1 MDTHA
6 AAAWCHARPA
16 YTGRRYKSVS
26 SWGILATKSCLVTTG
41 YRVPFMPSLHVSLLG
56 QFRVLHGEEPVS
68 SLGGRRLQALLA
80 YLILRPDVPQ
90 SRARLAF
97 HFWPDGP
104 EAQSLGNLRKVL
116 YDLRLA
122 LPEPDRWLAAD
133 SNQVTW
139 RGNSLYTL
147 DVTEFQAV
155 LAGAR
160 TPESVARGVC
170 LYRGELL
177 PGCWDDWLLT
187 ERERLHQD
195 FLALLDYGIRLAE
208 QRRDYRTA
216 TEYARIRLRHEP
228 AHEQTYVTL
237 MRLQAI
243 SGDRTAALQTFQLCT
258 AALERD
264 LGIEPS
270 PDTRLAYER
279 LLREASPPAVPD
291 RVLALVGRD
300 AEWDQVLS
308 AWRTAT
314 TSGPHAALLRG
325 EPGIGK
331 TRMIEELLTW
341 ASRQGIPTLATRCYP
356 AEGTLAYAP
365 LVDLLQGR
373 PLPPLDPIWL
383 TEISRLLPAVRQ
395 DHPELPA
402 PISRTGDAQRTHL
415 FEALA
420 RALAGRT
427 PLLLV
432 VDDLQWC
439 DPDSLQWL
447 HFLLR
452 RDRVAQIMLVGG
464 LRPEG
469 LGAGSPLAGLW
480 PDLRRDG
487 RLTDIAVGPL
497 DATATAR
504 LAELATGQPLGPDRS
519 RALFAETEGN
529 PFFLLETLNA
539 GNYTGDRDQRPP
551 VAPGVRSLIQAWLR
565 LLSPPAR
572 TVVEIGAVVG
582 RVVEFDLLA
591 HASRMDE
598 MELATA
604 MDELSEGGILRSQ
617 SPQSYHFSHDKLH
630 EIAYDSLGVA
640 RLRLLHR
647 RVATALLA
655 LHAST
660 VDTVSDQIAIHL
672 ERGGRPEQAAPH
684 YLRAAR
690 AATRIYAHDAAVQHF
705 RAALRLLPEEERTPV
720 LIDLGAVLDTAGRW
734 DEAETVLLEARDLAE
749 RLDQL
754 ALAIHAEA
762 GLGRL
767 LRVRGRLA
775 EALPKLQRA
784 YNGYRGLGDQVGL
797 SMVAGELGNAYGRF
811 GQPSQALPY
820 YQEQVRLARRGG
832 SAIAI
837 SKALGELALGHR
849 QLGEHVAAVGF
860 ALESFEL
867 AQQLGD
873 PWALGLAY
881 WRLGGCYHERGEP
894 EAAIEHLH
902 EALRLAR
909 EVGDRA
915 SELSLMCDC
924 AGGHLASRQFTQ
936 ALDYLYPA
944 LDLAIDLGAL
954 PAQGYLLN
962 HLADAWRIQGRY
974 EEAAQCYRRALQ
986 VGTEAGFWVVVAY
999 ALSYLGCTLALQGRP
1014 NEAEDWQVR
1023 ARAMFMNLQDT
1034 MRLAACLHF
1043 HADLCLEQRRLDE
1056 ARSLNEWALRCMEEC
1071 GVNLMLLDNQVQTL
1085 MLRQASHEINP
1096 CQAVLEL
1103 EALLDLWPEPRHQA
1117 LLHYTAWSLDHSQ
1130 EDHRRLAATL
1140 YQGFNERVPN
1150 AEDRERYLLLTGE
1163 HLPCPLTLPDLPA
1176 IVAEHDVDLGAV
1188 AARIDEHL
1196 ATAQLVSDSKVA
1208 VTA

>member
-1 MDTHA
+1 
-6 AAAWCHARPA
+6 
-16 YTGRRYKSVS
+16 
-26 SWGILATKSCLVTTG
+26 
-41 YRVPFMPSLHVSLLG
+41 MPSLHVSLLG

-80 YLILRPDVPQ
+80 YLILHPDVPQ

-97 HFWPDGP
+97 HFWPDSS

-116 YDLRLA
+116 HDLRLA
-122 LPEPDRWLAAD
+122 LPDPDRWLAAD

-139 RGNSLYTL
+139 RGDSLYTL

-155 LAGAR
+155 LSGAR
-160 TPESVARGVC
+160 TPESVARGVS

-551 VAPGVRSLIQAWLR
+551 VAPGVRSLIQARLR

-767 LRVRGRLA
+767 LRLRGRVA

-784 YNGYRGLGDQVGL
+784 YHGYQGLGDQIGL
-797 SMVAGELGNAYGRF
+797 SAVAGELGNAYVRL
-811 GQPSQALPY
+811 GQAAQALPY
-820 YQEQVRLARRGG
+820 YEEQVRLARRGG

-849 QLGEHVAAVGF
+849 QLGEHDTAVGF
-860 ALESFEL
+860 ALESLEL
-867 AQQLGD
+867 ANQLGD

-902 EALRLAR
+902 KSLRLAR

-915 SELSLMCDC
+915 GELSLMCDC
-924 AGGHLASRQFTQ
+924 AGVHLASRQFTQ
-936 ALDYLYPA
+936 AIEYLFPA

-962 HLADAWRIQGRY
+962 HLADAWRIQGGY
-974 EEAAQCYRRALQ
+974 KEAAQCYRRALQ
-986 VGTEAGFWVVVAY
+986 VGTEAGFWTVVAY

-1014 NEAEDWQVR
+1014 DEAEDWQVR

>member
-258 AALERD
+258 TALERD

-551 VAPGVRSLIQAWLR
+551 VAPGVRSLIQARLG

-647 RVATALLA
+647 RVAAALLA
-655 LHAST
+655 LHASN
-660 VDTVSDQIAIHL
+660 VDSVSDQIAIHF

-705 RAALRLLPEEERTPV
+705 RAALRLLPEEERMPV

-837 SKALGELALGHR
+837 SKALGDLALGHR
-849 QLGEHVAAVGF
+849 QLGEHDTAVGF
-860 ALESFEL
+860 ALESLEL
-867 AQQLGD
+867 ANQLGD

-915 SELSLMCDC
+915 GELSLMCDC
-924 AGGHLASRQFTQ
+924 AGVHLASRQFTQ
-936 ALDYLYPA
+936 AIEYLFSA

-962 HLADAWRIQGRY
+962 HLADAWRIQGGY
-974 EEAAQCYRRALQ
+974 KEAAQCYRRALQ
-986 VGTEAGFWVVVAY
+986 VGTEAGFWTVVAY

-1014 NEAEDWQVR
+1014 DEAEDWQVR

>member
-6 AAAWCHARPA
+6 TAAWCHARPA
-16 YTGRRYKSVS
+16 YTGCRYKSVTN
-26 SWGILATKSCLVTTG
+26 WDILATKSCLVTTG
-41 YRVPFMPSLHVSLLG
+41 YRVPIMPSLHVSLLG

-80 YLILRPDVPQ
+80 YLILHPDVPQ

-116 YDLRLA
+116 HDLRLA
-122 LPEPDRWLAAD
+122 LPDPDRWLSAD

-139 RGNSLYTL
+139 RGDSLYTL
-147 DVTEFQAV
+147 DVTEFQAA
-155 LAGAR
+155 LSGAR
-160 TPESVARGVC
+160 TPDAVARGVS

-187 ERERLHQD
+187 ERERLHQA
-195 FLALLDYGIRLAE
+195 FLALLDDGIRLAE

-216 TEYARIRLRHEP
+216 MEYARIRLRHEP
-228 AHEQTYVTL
+228 AHEHTSVTL

-243 SGDRTAALQTFQLCT
+243 SGDRAAALQTFQFCT
-258 AALERD
+258 AVLERV
-264 LGIEPS
+264 LGIEPA
-270 PDTRLAYER
+270 PETLLAYER
-279 LLREASPPAVPD
+279 LLRETAPPAVPD
-291 RVLALVGRD
+291 RALALVGRD
-300 AEWDQVLS
+300 AEWEQVLS
-308 AWRTAT
+308 VWGRATAG
-314 TSGPHAALLRG
+314 GPHAALLRG

-331 TRMIEELLTW
+331 TRLIEELLTW

-365 LVDLLQGR
+365 LVDLLQSR

-402 PISRTGDAQRTHL
+402 PLSRTGDAQRTHL

-439 DPDSLQWL
+439 DADSLQWL

-452 RDRVAQIMLVGG
+452 RDRAAQILLVCG

-469 LGAGSPLAGLW
+469 LGAGSALTGVW

-497 DATATAR
+497 DATATTR
-504 LAELATGQPLGPDRS
+504 LAELATGQPLDPDRS

-529 PFFLLETLNA
+529 PFFVLETLNA
-539 GNYTGDRDQRPP
+539 GSYPGDSDQRPP
-551 VAPGVRSLIQAWLR
+551 VAPGVRSLIQARLG

-572 TVVEIGAVVG
+572 AVVEIGAVVG

-591 HASRMDE
+591 QASRMDE
-598 MELATA
+598 MELAAA
-604 MDELSEGGILRSQ
+604 MDELSGGGILRSQ
-617 SPQSYHFSHDKLH
+617 GPQSYHFSHDKLH
-630 EIAYDSLGVA
+630 EVAYDSLGVA
-640 RLRLLHR
+640 RLRLVHR

-690 AATRIYAHDAAVQHF
+690 AATRIYAHDAAARHF

-720 LIDLGAVLDTAGRW
+720 LIDLGAVLVTAGRW
-734 DEAETVLLEARDLAE
+734 DEADTVLLEALDLAE

-754 ALAIHAEA
+754 AMAIHVEA

-767 LRVRGRLA
+767 LRLRGRLA
-775 EALPKLQRA
+775 EALPTLRRA
-784 YNGYRGLGDQVGL
+784 YTGYQGLGDQVGL
-797 SMVAGELGNAYGRF
+797 SAVAGELGNAYGQF
-811 GQPSQALPY
+811 GQYAQALPY
-820 YQEQVRLARRGG
+820 HEERLRLARRGG
-832 SAIAI
+832 SAIVI
-837 SKALGELALGHR
+837 SKALGELAVGHR
-849 QLGEHVAAVGF
+849 QLGEHGIAVKL
-860 ALESFEL
+860 ALESLEL

-873 PWALGLAY
+873 PWTLGLAH
-881 WRLGGCYHERGEP
+881 WRLGGCYHERGDP
-894 EAAIEHLH
+894 EAATEDFH
-902 EALRLAR
+902 ETLRLAR
-909 EVGDRA
+909 EVGDRNGL
-915 SELSLMCDC
+915 LSAMQD
-924 AGGHLASRQFTQ
+924 LACNLLYCRQFMQ
-936 ALDYLYPA
+936 ALDYLFPA
-944 LDLAIDLGAL
+944 LDLAIDLGSL

-962 HLADAWRIQGRY
+962 HLADAWRIQGGY
-974 EEAAQCYRRALQ
+974 KEAEQCYRRALQ
-986 VGTEAGFWVVVAY
+986 VGTEAGFWFVVAY

-1014 NEAEDWQVR
+1014 DEAEEWQGR
-1023 ARAMFMNLQDT
+1023 ARALFISLQDT
-1034 MRLAACLHF
+1034 MRLADCLHF
-1043 HADLCLEQRRLDE
+1043 HADLCLD
-1056 ARSLNEWALRCMEEC
+1056 
-1071 GVNLMLLDNQVQTL
+1071 
-1085 MLRQASHEINP
+1085 
-1096 CQAVLEL
+1096 
-1103 EALLDLWPEPRHQA
+1103 
-1117 LLHYTAWSLDHSQ
+1117 
-1130 EDHRRLAATL
+1130 
-1140 YQGFNERVPN
+1140 
-1150 AEDRERYLLLTGE
+1150 
-1163 HLPCPLTLPDLPA
+1163 
-1176 IVAEHDVDLGAV
+1176 
-1188 AARIDEHL
+1188 
-1196 ATAQLVSDSKVA
+1196 
-1208 VTA
+1208 

>member
-1 MDTHA
+1 
-6 AAAWCHARPA
+6 
-16 YTGRRYKSVS
+16 
-26 SWGILATKSCLVTTG
+26 
-41 YRVPFMPSLHVSLLG
+41 MPSLQVSLLG

-80 YLILRPDVPQ
+80 YLILSPDVPQ

-97 HFWPDGP
+97 HFWPDSS
-104 EAQSLGNLRKVL
+104 EAQALANLRKVL
-116 YDLRLA
+116 HDLRLA

-133 SNQVTW
+133 SNHVTW
-139 RGNSLYTL
+139 RGDSLYTL

-160 TPESVARGVC
+160 TPDAVARGVC

-177 PGCWDDWLLT
+177 PGCWDDWLLA

-195 FLALLDYGIRLAE
+195 FLALLDDGIHLAE

-216 TEYARIRLRHEP
+216 MEYARIRLRHEP

-258 AALERD
+258 VALERD

-270 PDTRLAYER
+270 PDTLLAYER
-279 LLREASPPAVPD
+279 LLREASPSAAPD
-291 RVLALVGRD
+291 RALALVGRD

-308 AWRTAT
+308 VWRAAMAG
-314 TSGPHAALLRG
+314 GPHAALLRG

-331 TRMIEELLTW
+331 TRLIEELLTW

-365 LVDLLQGR
+365 LVDLLQSR

-395 DHPELPA
+395 DHPDLPA
-402 PISRTGDAQRTHL
+402 PLSRTGDAQRTHL

-452 RDRVAQIMLVGG
+452 RDRTAKILLVGG

-469 LGAGSPLAGLW
+469 LGAESTLSGLW
-480 PDLRRDG
+480 PDLRRDS
-487 RLTDIAVGPL
+487 RLTEIAVGPL
-497 DATATAR
+497 DATATSR
-504 LAELATGQPLGPDRS
+504 LAELATGQTLDADRS

-539 GNYTGDRDQRPP
+539 GNYTGDGDQRPS
-551 VAPGVRSLIQAWLR
+551 VAPGVRSLIQARLG

-591 HASRMDE
+591 YASHMDE
-598 MELATA
+598 VELAAA

-630 EIAYDSLGVA
+630 EVAYDSLGVA
-640 RLRLLHR
+640 RLRLVHR

-655 LHAST
+655 LHGST
-660 VDTVSDQIAIHL
+660 VDTASDQIATHL

-690 AATRIYAHDAAVQHF
+690 AATRIYAHDAAVRHF

-720 LIDLGAVLDTAGRW
+720 LIDLGAVLVTAGRW
-734 DEAETVLLEARDLAE
+734 DEADTVLLEALDLAE

-754 ALAIHAEA
+754 ALSIQAEA

-767 LRVRGRLA
+767 LRLRGHLA

-784 YNGYRGLGDQVGL
+784 YNGYQGLGDQMGL
-797 SMVAGELGNAYGRF
+797 SAVAGELGTAYGRF
-811 GQPSQALPY
+811 GQYAQALPY
-820 YQEQVRLARRGG
+820 HEERLRLARRGG
-832 SAIAI
+832 SAVAI
-837 SKALGELALGHR
+837 SKALGELAVGHR
-849 QLGEHVAAVGF
+849 ELGEHETAVKL
-860 ALESFEL
+860 ALESIEL
-867 AQQLGD
+867 ARQLGD
-873 PWALGLAY
+873 PWTLGLAH
-881 WRLGGCYHERGEP
+881 WRLGGCYQERGDP
-894 EAAIEHLH
+894 EAATEHFH
-902 EALRLAR
+902 ETLRLAR
-909 EVGDRA
+909 QVGDRNGL
-915 SELSLMCDC
+915 LSAMQD
-924 AGGHLASRQFTQ
+924 LACNLLACRRYTQ
-936 ALDYLYPA
+936 ALDYLFPA
-944 LDLAIDLGAL
+944 LDLAIDLGSL

-962 HLADAWRIQGRY
+962 HLADAWRIQGGY

-986 VGTEAGFWVVVAY
+986 VGTEAGFWFVVAY

-1014 NEAEDWQVR
+1014 DEAEEWQGR
-1023 ARAMFMNLQDT
+1023 ARAMFISLQDT
-1034 MRLAACLHF
+1034 IRLADCLHY
-1043 HADLCLEQRRLDE
+1043 HADLCLDQRRLDE
-1056 ARSLNEWALRCMEEC
+1056 ARSLNEWASRTMEEC
-1071 GVNLMLLDNQVQTL
+1071 GVTIMLLDNQVQTVT
-1085 MLRQASHEINP
+1085 LRQASHEMSP
-1096 CQAVLEL
+1096 RRAVLEL
-1103 EALLDLWPEPRHQA
+1103 EVLLDLWPEPRHQA
-1117 LLHYTAWSLDHSQ
+1117 LLHYTAWRLDHSQ
-1130 EDHRRLAATL
+1130 EEHRRLAATL
-1140 YQGFNERVPN
+1140 YQDLNEGFSN

-1163 HLPCPLTLPDLPA
+1163 HLSCPLTLPDLPA
-1176 IVAEHDVDLGAV
+1176 IVAEHDVDLIAV

-1196 ATAQLVSDSKVA
+1196 ATTPPVSESKAA

>member
-1 MDTHA
+1 
-6 AAAWCHARPA
+6 
-16 YTGRRYKSVS
+16 
-26 SWGILATKSCLVTTG
+26 
-41 YRVPFMPSLHVSLLG
+41 MPSLQVSLLG

-97 HFWPDGP
+97 HFWPDGS
-104 EAQSLGNLRKVL
+104 EAQALGNLRKVL
-116 YDLRLA
+116 HDLRLA
-122 LPEPDRWLAAD
+122 LPDPDRWLAVD

-139 RGNSLYTL
+139 RGDSLYTL
-147 DVTEFQAV
+147 DVSEFQAV

-160 TPESVARGVC
+160 TPEAVARGVS

-187 ERERLHQD
+187 ERERLHQA
-195 FLALLDYGIRLAE
+195 FLALLDGGIRLAE

-216 TEYARIRLRHEP
+216 MEYARIRLRHEP
-228 AHEQTYVTL
+228 AHEQTSVTL

-291 RVLALVGRD
+291 RALALVGRD
-300 AEWDQVLS
+300 AEWEQVLS
-308 AWRTAT
+308 VWRAATAG
-314 TSGPHAALLRG
+314 GPHAALLRG

-331 TRMIEELLTW
+331 TRLIEELLTW

-365 LVDLLQGR
+365 LVDLLQRR

-395 DHPELPA
+395 DHPDLPA
-402 PISRTGDAQRTHL
+402 PLSRTGDAQRTHL

-439 DPDSLQWL
+439 DADSLQWL

-452 RDRVAQIMLVGG
+452 RDRAAQILLVGG

-469 LGAGSPLAGLW
+469 LGADSTLAGIW

-504 LAELATGQPLGPDRS
+504 LAELATGQALDPDRS

-539 GNYTGDRDQRPP
+539 GNYSGDGDQRPP
-551 VAPGVRSLIQAWLR
+551 VAPGVRSLIQARLG

-591 HASRMDE
+591 QASHMDE
-598 MELATA
+598 MELAAA

-630 EIAYDSLGVA
+630 EVAYDSLGVA

-660 VDTVSDQIAIHL
+660 VDTASDQIATHL

-684 YLRAAR
+684 YLRTAR
-690 AATRIYAHDAAVQHF
+690 AATRIYAHDAAVRHF

-734 DEAETVLLEARDLAE
+734 DEADTVLLEALDLAE

-754 ALAIHAEA
+754 ALSIQAEA

-767 LRVRGRLA
+767 LRLRGRLA

-784 YNGYRGLGDQVGL
+784 YTGYQGLGDQIGL
-797 SMVAGELGNAYGRF
+797 SAVAGELGTAYEQF
-811 GQPSQALPY
+811 GQYAQALPY
-820 YQEQVRLARRGG
+820 HEERLRLARRGG
-832 SAIAI
+832 SAVAI
-837 SKALGELALGHR
+837 SKALGELAVGHR
-849 QLGEHVAAVGF
+849 QLGEHETAIGF
-860 ALESFEL
+860 ALESIEL
-867 AQQLGD
+867 ARQLGD
-873 PWALGLAY
+873 PWTLGLAH
-881 WRLGGCYHERGEP
+881 WRLGGCYHERGDP
-894 EAAIEHLH
+894 EAATGHFH
-902 EALRLAR
+902 ETLRLAR
-909 EVGDRA
+909 QVGNRNGQ
-915 SELSLMCDC
+915 LSAMQD
-924 AGGHLASRQFTQ
+924 LACNLFACRRYTQ
-936 ALDYLYPA
+936 ALDYLFPA
-944 LDLAIDLGAL
+944 LDLAIDLGSL

-962 HLADAWRIQGRY
+962 HLADAWRIQGGY

-986 VGTEAGFWVVVAY
+986 VGTEAGFWFVVAY

-1014 NEAEDWQVR
+1014 DEAEDWQGR
-1023 ARAMFMNLQDT
+1023 ARAMFISLRDT

-1043 HADLCLEQRRLDE
+1043 HADLCLDQRRLDE
-1056 ARSLNEWALRCMEEC
+1056 ARSLNAWASRTMEEC
-1071 GVNLMLLDNQVQTL
+1071 GVTIMLLDNQVQTVT
-1085 MLRQASHEINP
+1085 LRQASHEMSP
-1096 CQAVLEL
+1096 RRAVLEL
-1103 EALLDLWPEPRHQA
+1103 EVLLDLWPEPRHQA
-1117 LLHYTAWSLDHSQ
+1117 LLHYTAWRLDHSQ
-1130 EDHRRLAATL
+1130 EEHRRLAATL
-1140 YQGFNERVPN
+1140 YQDLNEGFSN
-1150 AEDRERYLLLTGE
+1150 AEDRERYLLLTGK

-1176 IVAEHDVDLGAV
+1176 IVTEHEVDLGAV

-1196 ATAQLVSDSKVA
+1196 ATTSSVSDSKVA